1 MDNAEMIK
9 RLQTLEDIEAIRKLK
24 FRYASLCDYG
34 YQAEE
39 LATLFTED
47 AVWEAGE
54 PWGNFVGPDAI
65 KNFFLTMP
73 DRVSFAVHA
82 LSNGQIEVDEHD
94 ASASW
99 RTLIPAGFIEGDRNN
114 PHWMFCDYKDTYR
127 KVAGAWLF
135 SRVIVNVTHT
145 FAHTEGWA

>member
-54 PWGNFVGPDAI
+54 P
-65 KNFFLTMP
+65 
-73 DRVSFAVHA
+73 
-82 LSNGQIEVDEHD
+82 
-94 ASASW
+94 
-99 RTLIPAGFIEGDRNN
+99 
-114 PHWMFCDYKDTYR
+114 
-127 KVAGAWLF
+127 
-135 SRVIVNVTHT
+135 
-145 FAHTEGWA
+145 

>member
-1 MDNAEMIK
+1 MDNAEMMK

-54 PWGNFVGPDAI
+54 PWGNFVGPGAI
-65 KNFFLTMP
+65 
-73 DRVSFAVHA
+73 
-82 LSNGQIEVDEHD
+82 
-94 ASASW
+94 
-99 RTLIPAGFIEGDRNN
+99 
-114 PHWMFCDYKDTYR
+114 
-127 KVAGAWLF
+127 
-135 SRVIVNVTHT
+135 
-145 FAHTEGWA
+145 